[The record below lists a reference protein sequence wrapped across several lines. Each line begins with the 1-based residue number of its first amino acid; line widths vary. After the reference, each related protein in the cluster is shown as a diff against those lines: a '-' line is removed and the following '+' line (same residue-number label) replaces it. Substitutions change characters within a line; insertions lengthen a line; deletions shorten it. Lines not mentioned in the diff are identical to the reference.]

1 MNSSLLLLLP
11 LQVGLV
17 LLTAH
22 GLGYLAHRLGQPRL
36 IGQMAAGL
44 LLGPAILGSLWPE
57 LQRWLFAAAQTP
69 WLALLGQTGLAL
81 FMLGMG
87 LEFRTSGWGEMLPR
101 ALRVAGVAFALPF
114 VLGGLLAYFLLEQPG
129 NFGAVSP
136 LIALGFLA
144 LALAVTAFPV
154 LARMLQEAGLSQ
166 SRLGVLV
173 LLTASLGD
181 GVAWTLLTVLLAL
194 MGTGSHNLALELFRV
209 ALYLA
214 AMGLGVRPLLRVVWP
229 RVSRSAQ
236 LLTLLPLLL
245 LSVFVAEKVGL
256 HAVLGAFLLG
266 LIVPRSRANPHPQS
280 VLKPLEPLTLNLLL
294 PLYFAYA
301 GLGVTFS
308 QLGGTSSW
316 TLLLAIVLLASLG
329 KVGGGFWAARTLGE
343 PLPWALAVGVL
354 MNARG
359 LIELVLLHIGLER
372 GILSAKLYSL
382 MVLMTFVTTALT
394 PPLFQALRRRFPG
407 FETT

>member
-1 MNSSLLLLLP
+1 MNPSLLLLLP

-17 LLTAH
+17 LLSAH

-44 LLGPAILGSLWPE
+44 LLGPWALGALWPE
-57 LQRWLFAAAQTP
+57 LQRWLFAATQTP

-81 FMLGMG
+81 FMLSMG
-87 LEFRTSGWGEMLPR
+87 LEFRLSGWGELLPR
-101 ALRVAGVAFALPF
+101 AVRVAGVAFALPF
-114 VLGGLLAYFLLEQPG
+114 VLGGLLAYFLLEQAG

-136 LIALGFLA
+136 PIAIVFLA

-154 LARMLQEAGLSQ
+154 LARMLQEAGLSG

-173 LLTASLGD
+173 LLSASLGD
-181 GVAWTLLTVLLAL
+181 GVAWTLLTVVLAL
-194 MGTGSHNLALELFRV
+194 MGSGSQNLALELLKV

-214 AMGLGVRPLLRVVWP
+214 AMGLVVRPSLMALWP
-229 RVSRSAQ
+229 RISRTFQ

-245 LSVFVAEKVGL
+245 FSVFFAEKVGL

-266 LIVPRSRANPHPQS
+266 LTVPRSSAHPHPQR
-280 VLKPLEPLTLNLLL
+280 VLKPLEPLTLNFLL

-301 GLGVTFS
+301 GLGVRFS
-308 QLGGTSSW
+308 QLGGASSW
-316 TLLLAIVLLASLG
+316 TLLLVLVLLASLG
-329 KVGGGFWAARTLGE
+329 KVGGGFWAARSLGE
-343 PLPWALAVGVL
+343 LLPWALAVGVL

-359 LIELVLLHIGLER
+359 LIELVLLHIGFER

-394 PPLFQALRRRFPG
+394 PPLFQGLRRRFPG
-407 FETT
+407 FETA

>member
-1 MNSSLLLLLP
+1 MNPSLLLWLP
-11 LQVGLV
+11 AQLAVV
-17 LLTAH
+17 LLSTHA
-22 GLGYLAHRLGQPRL
+22 LGYLAHRLGQPRL

-44 LLGPAILGSLWPE
+44 LLGPSVLGALWPE
-57 LQRWLFAAAQTP
+57 AQRELFAASQTP
-69 WLALLGQTGLAL
+69 WLALLGQIGLAL

-87 LEFRTSGWGEMLPR
+87 LEFRLSGWGEVLPR
-101 ALRVAGVAFALPF
+101 AIRVAGVAFLFPF
-114 VLGGLLAYFLLEQPG
+114 ALGGALAYFLLEGAG

-136 LIALGFLA
+136 PIAAGFLA

-173 LLTASLGD
+173 LLSASLGD

-194 MGTGSHNLALELFRV
+194 MGSGTQNLALELLRV

-214 AMGLGVRPLLRVVWP
+214 LMGLAVRSVLKALWP
-229 RVSRSAQ
+229 RISRLGQ
-236 LLTLLPLLL
+236 LTIVLPLLL
-245 LSVFVAEKVGL
+245 LSVFLAEKVGL

-266 LIVPRSRANPHPQS
+266 LVVPRSPVDSTQENA
-280 VLKPLEPLTLNLLL
+280 LKPLEPFTLNFAL
-294 PLYFAYA
+294 PLYFANA
-301 GLGVTFS
+301 VLGVTFAP
-308 QLGGTSSW
+308 LGGASSW
-316 TLLLAIVLLASLG
+316 TLLLVLVLLASLG
-329 KVGGGFWAARTLGE
+329 KVGGGFLAARTLKE

-359 LIELVLLHIGLER
+359 LMELVLLHIGLER
-372 GILSAKLYSL
+372 GILSSRLYSL

-394 PPLFQALRRRFPG
+394 PPLFTALRRRFPG
-407 FETT
+407 FERA